1 MTDFVVNDLNDNSV
15 SVRNIYCVG
24 RNYAAHAKELS
35 NAIPDEPF
43 FFQKALPSLNV
54 NSSIELP
61 KNREIH
67 HELEIVILIGRD
79 GVKVSKSEA
88 WEYIIG
94 LTLGLDLT
102 DRLFQSILKKKR
114 LPWLLSKSFQG
125 SAVVATFSNP
135 DRVEWSREFW
145 LKINGILVQKGSMKN
160 MLFQISEL
168 IEYLSAHVPLL
179 RGDLM
184 FTGTPEGVGVIKPG
198 DHCQL
203 GLGNKLIAEYDVS

>member
-1 MTDFVVNDLNDNSV
+1 MTDFVVTDFNGNSV
-15 SVRNIYCVG
+15 PIRNIYCVG
-24 RNYAAHAKELS
+24 RNYTAHAKELS

-54 NSSIELP
+54 NSPINLP

-67 HELEIVILIGRD
+67 HELEIVILIGKD
-79 GVKVSKSEA
+79 GAKLSKSEA

-102 DRLFQSILKKKR
+102 DRSFQSILKKKR

-125 SAVVATFSNP
+125 SAVVATFSKP
-135 DRVEWSREFW
+135 DKVEWSREFW
-145 LKINGILVQKGSMKN
+145 LKINGAIMQQGSMKD
-160 MLFQISEL
+160 MLFCIPKL

-179 RGDLM
+179 HGDLI
-184 FTGTPEGVGVIKPG
+184 FTGTPEGVGVLKPG